1 MAWKIPLSDIT
12 MGSEE
17 DDAVR
22 DVLRSRWLS
31 MGPVT
36 EEFEAAFARYIG
48 VKHAFAVSNGTAA
61 LHIAHAVLGIGTGD
75 EVITPSLT
83 FVATANS
90 VLYCGARPVFA
101 DIGGRDDLNVS
112 WEEIAAKVSEKTRAI
127 TVVHYGGYACDM
139 RPIMEIA
146 RDHDLRVIEDTAH
159 AIGAMYGGQMCG
171 TIGDVGCFSFFAN
184 KNLSTGEG
192 GMIVTDDDLL
202 AEKIR
207 TMRSHGMT
215 TLTWDRHRGHS
226 SSYDVTDLGYNYR
239 TCEVASALG
248 IIQLR
253 RLKQNNERRRRI
265 AARYRRAL
273 DGVEYIECPFGGR
286 ETGESSHHIF
296 PVILS
301 EDLSRGDLQ
310 ATLKEQGIQ
319 TSIHY
324 PPVHLFTYYRRLLGD
339 TRGSLPKT
347 EFIGEHEVTLPLYP
361 GMTDDDVDYVCTA
374 IEGAA
379 SRQVEKGVC

>member
-1 MAWKIPLSDIT
+1 MAWKIPLSDIA

-17 DDAVR
+17 DEAVR
-22 DVLRSRWLS
+22 DVLQSRWLS

-36 EEFEAAFARYIG
+36 GKFETAFARYLG

-61 LHIAHAVLGIGTGD
+61 LHIAHAVLGIGAGD

-101 DIGGRDDLNVS
+101 DIGGKNDLNVS
-112 WEEIAAKVSEKTRAI
+112 WEEIEGKISEKTRAI

-146 RDHDLRVIEDTAH
+146 RDHDLRVVEDTAH
-159 AIGAMYGGQMCG
+159 AIGATCGGQMCG
-171 TIGDVGCFSFFAN
+171 TIGDIGCFSFFAN
-184 KNLSTGEG
+184 KNLATGEG

-226 SSYDVTDLGYNYR
+226 SSYDVVDLGYNYR
-239 TCEVASALG
+239 MCEVAAALG
-248 IIQLR
+248 IVQLR
-253 RLKQNNERRRRI
+253 HLEQNNERRRRI
-265 AARYRRAL
+265 AARYRKAL
-273 DGVEYIECPFGGR
+273 DGIEHITCPFSGR
-286 ETGESSHHIF
+286 ENGESSCHIF

-301 EDLSRGDLQ
+301 ADLVRGNLQ
-310 ATLKEQGIQ
+310 AALKEQGIQ

-324 PPVHLFTYYRRLLGD
+324 PPVHLFTYYQRLFGD

-347 EFIGEHEVTLPLYP
+347 EFIGEHEMTLPLYP
-361 GMTDDDVDYVCTA
+361 GMTDDDVEYICTA
-374 IEGAA
+374 IEKAVWG
-379 SRQVEKGVC
+379 

>member
-1 MAWKIPLSDIT
+1 MAWKIPLSDIV
-12 MGSEE
+12 MGCEE

-22 DVLRSRWLS
+22 EVLRSRWLS

-36 EEFEAAFARYIG
+36 EEFEAAFARYLG

-61 LHIAHAVLGIGTGD
+61 LHIAHAVLGIGNGD

-90 VLYCGARPVFA
+90 VLYCGAKPVFA
-101 DIGGRDDLNVS
+101 DITGPGDLNVS
-112 WEEIAAKVSEKTRAI
+112 WEDVAAKVTEKTRAI

-146 RDHDLRVIEDTAH
+146 RDHGLRVVEDTAH
-159 AIGAMYGGQMCG
+159 AVGAMYGEQKCG
-171 TIGDVGCFSFFAN
+171 AIGDIGCFSFFAN

-192 GMIVTDDDLL
+192 GMIVTDDDTL

-239 TCEVASALG
+239 TSEVASALG
-248 IIQLR
+248 IVQLR
-253 RLKQNNERRRRI
+253 RLEQNNERRRDI
-265 AARYRRAL
+265 VKRYRRAL
-273 DGVEYIECPFGGR
+273 AGIEGIACPFGGR
-286 ETGESSHHIF
+286 ENGESSYHIF
-296 PVILS
+296 PIILS
-301 EDLSRGDLQ
+301 ADLSRAGFQ
-310 ATLKEQGIQ
+310 AALKERGIQ

-347 EFIGEHEVTLPLYP
+347 EFVGEREVTLPLYP
-361 GMTDDDVDYVCTA
+361 GMTDDEVEYVCTA
-374 IEGAA
+374 IEEAA
-379 SRQVEKGVC
+379 SG